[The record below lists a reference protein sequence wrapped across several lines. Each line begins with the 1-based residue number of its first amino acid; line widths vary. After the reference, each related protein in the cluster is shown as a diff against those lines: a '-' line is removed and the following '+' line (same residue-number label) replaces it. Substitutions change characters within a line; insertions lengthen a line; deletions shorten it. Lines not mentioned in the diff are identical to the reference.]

1 MAARELV
8 CLLKL
13 HSRQSCGPLML
24 QFNNPCLH
32 FRACCC
38 YTDRLRH
45 FSSSSSSHS
54 SPARIK
60 RLCRRAEATAFL
72 VANSML
78 VFFFFSLCVLS
89 WARLT
94 PITIEVVEVPLDKKL
109 VPISDKSITKDGK
122 LNVLENKIQLV
133 QKENRFHKPELV
145 RLLKFFQMSRPWIS
159 QWIGTIHSPS
169 VFEIDCANSH
179 CAVRRYSKCYSN
191 QSLLNDGLH
200 LEGSYI
206 SALYLSFAS
215 YRNITKF
222 TKTKITRTLVAKNN
236 CDVRLKRNERTIIPQ
251 QETFEG

>member
-1 MAARELV
+1 MWSFDASV
-8 CLLKL
+8 Q
-13 HSRQSCGPLML
+13 QSL
-24 QFNNPCLH
+24 
-32 FRACCC
+32 
-38 YTDRLRH
+38 
-45 FSSSSSSHS
+45 
-54 SPARIK
+54 SP
-60 RLCRRAEATAFL
+60 FP
-72 VANSML
+72 SML
-78 VFFFFSLCVLS
+78 LLHWSFTSFFFLIVIALIASSNKKTMQKSGSNSIFGRKLDVSIFFFSLCVLS